1 MVEPSDASEHARAL
15 SAMGSSKGGRARA
28 ASLTKEQR
36 IEIARQ
42 AAEKR
47 WQTEGHDRPTVLKA
61 THGTPDRPL
70 RIGDIEIPCYVLE
83 DGTRVVTQRGLQ
95 KGIGM
100 STSGGNS
107 GAHRTAQFVNRI
119 STENVHADSL
129 VVRIRNP
136 IHFRPPTGG
145 LLAYGYEATI
155 LAEICEAVLNARDKG
170 TLLKQQSHIAERCDL
185 LLRGFARVGII
196 ALVDEVTGYQE
207 VRSRQALE
215 QILDRYI
222 RGELGKWAKTFPDEF
237 YQEMFRLRG
246 WQYFPLEVKRP
257 QYVGH
262 LTNDIVYARL
272 APGVLKELQEREP
285 KDNKGRRRHKF
296 HQWLTDDVGHPRL
309 KEHLIATLALMRA
322 ARKWDEFHRM
332 LQRAYPKI
340 NTNLELP
347 IDVPLEEESD

>member
-1 MVEPSDASEHARAL
+1 MVEIKDASEHARAL
-15 SAMGSSKGGRARA
+15 SQMGSAKGGKARA
-28 ASLTKEQR
+28 ALLTKEQR
-36 IEIARQ
+36 SESARR

-47 WQTEGHDRPTVLKA
+47 WSHQRADGPIVLKA
-61 THGTPDRPL
+61 THGAPDHPL

-100 STSGGNS
+100 STSGGTS
-107 GAHRTAQFVNRI
+107 GAHRTAQFVARI
-119 STENVHADSL
+119 GRENGEADTL
-129 VVRIRNP
+129 ALRIRNP
-136 IHFRPPTGG
+136 INFRLPSGG
-145 LLAYGYEATI
+145 RIAYGYEAII
-155 LAEICEAVLNARDKG
+155 LAEICEAVLKARDQG
-170 TLLKQQSHIAERCDL
+170 GLIKQQAHIAARCDL
-185 LLRGFARVGII
+185 LLRGFARLGII

-207 VRSRQALE
+207 VRSRHALE

-237 YQEMFRLRG
+237 YQQMFRLRG
-246 WQYFPLEVKRP
+246 WQYFPMKVKRP

-272 APGVLKELQEREP
+272 APGVLDELRNREP
-285 KDNKGRRRHKF
+285 KDDKGRRRHKL

-309 KEHLIATLALMRA
+309 RDHLVATLALMRA
-322 ARKWDEFHRM
+322 ARKWDEFRRM
-332 LQRAYPKI
+332 LQRVFPKL

-347 IDVPLEEESD
+347 FDEPEVTK